1 MAELFGFFNAKDT
14 DVDKS
19 KYTYEAEDFSRLF
32 KGMFI
37 DGVFANFG
45 EEFRVTPLAFEG
57 GVPRVSVAPGKIWID
72 DKWYINTASL
82 MTSLRIAPSSL
93 PRIDTIIAH
102 LNRDAR
108 AFSIYAINGAPSDN
122 PVHVP
127 DADLPANS
135 YRIAD
140 ITIPA
145 NATSID
151 QSNINYLVGKDGG
164 APYITGLLQGG
175 SINNYTEGWEQQ
187 FFNWMSQVEV
197 DFEELMQRLID
208 DLSGDDA
215 THLWAAIHEIEAY
228 LNALGNAENWSY

>member
-82 MTSLRIAPSSL
+82 TTSLRIAPSSL

-108 AFSIYAINGAPSDN
+108 AFSIYAVNGAPSDN
-122 PVHVP
+122 PVHLP

-135 YRIAD
+135 YRLAD

-151 QSNINYLVGKDGG
+151 QSNINYLVGKNGG

-175 SINNYTEGWEQQ
+175 SIDNYTTGWERQ
-187 FFNWMSQVEV
+187 FFNWMSREE
-197 DFEELMQRLID
+197 DNFEDWIQHLTDQLDDNQAAHLQNQID
-208 DLSGDDA
+208 Q
-215 THLWAAIHEIEAY
+215 INAY
-228 LNALGNAENWSY
+228 LAALGNAEDRSY